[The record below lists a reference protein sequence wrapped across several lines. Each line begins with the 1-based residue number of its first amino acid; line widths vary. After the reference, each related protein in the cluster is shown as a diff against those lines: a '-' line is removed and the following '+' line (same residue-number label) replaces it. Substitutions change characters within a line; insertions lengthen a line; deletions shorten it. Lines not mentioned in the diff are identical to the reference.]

1 MLALQPETSGYRAP
15 TTPSNGGLPGDCQE
29 TTGTNIAP
37 TVLSP
42 EKDAKCVPCVHGFL
56 SCILGMFYF
65 PQDTRT
71 QNNDNRA
78 ELNDLEE
85 AC

>member
-1 MLALQPETSGYRAP
+1 MLALQPEASGYRAP
-15 TTPSNGGLPGDCQE
+15 TTPSSGGLPGDYQE
-29 TTGTNIAP
+29 MTGTNIAP

-42 EKDAKCVPCVHGFL
+42 EKDAECVPCVHGFL
-56 SCILGMFYF
+56 SYILGMFYL